1 MNMRKIVTLVIVF
14 LIIGGT
20 LHFKGLKGTETPAVA
35 ENKASKSYPI
45 LLDLSAP
52 G

>member
-20 LHFKGLKGTETPAVA
+20 LYFKGLKGTETPATA
-35 ENKASKSYPI
+35 EDNASENYPI